1 MNIKSLLLGSAAAL
15 AVVSGAH
22 AADAIVAAEPEP
34 LEYVRICD
42 AYGKGYFYIPGTE
55 TCLRIG
61 GKVRTEGQ
69 WGDAYGN
76 NGRLY
81 TDQNGNQINDGA
93 GNWQTGTLWHTRFE
107 LNVDTAT
114 DTEYGPLKTA
124 TVMRWDWQEGNSTGT
139 NLLHANIS
147 LGGFLVGKD
156 DSQFNQFTG
165 YAGDV
170 INDDVVY
177 DGPYEL
183 NQLTYL
189 YDAGNGFTA
198 VISLEDSNSNPVV
211 DGGSNFAYGGAWEV
225 NRNNQYAP
233 DVVAGI
239 GWKGGNWGIKL
250 VGGYD
255 SIVEEGAIKA
265 RLDADFGAFTAFL
278 MGGWNT
284 DGSKLNKYA
293 GSNLSVS
300 ACTVTNPDG
309 SHTIN
314 GADCGWGD
322 WALWGGVGVPFND
335 KLKWNLQLAYTDSKI
350 FAATTNIKW
359 HPVADLLIEPEVS
372 YTNWDSSSKNEWEGI
387 LRFERN
393 F

>member
-55 TCLRIG
+55 TCLQLG

-76 NGRLY
+76 G
-81 TDQNGNQINDGA
+81 GGA
-93 GNWQTGTLWHTRFE
+93 GEWNTGTLWHTRFE
-107 LNVDTAT
+107 LNVNTAT

-124 TVMRWDWQEGNSTGT
+124 TVMRWDWSEGGSTGT

-156 DSQFNQFTG
+156 DSQYNQFVG

-198 VISLEDSNSNPVV
+198 VASLEDTNSAADVET
-211 DGGSNFAYGGAWEV
+211 YGGAWEQSRS
-225 NRNNQYAP
+225 NHYAP
-233 DVVAGI
+233 DAVLGLGYKAGA
-239 GWKGGNWGIKL
+239 WGIKV

-265 RLDADFGAFTAFL
+265 RIDADFGAFTAFL

-284 DGSKLNKYA
+284 DGDKLNKYA
-293 GSNLSVS
+293 GSNVNVS
-300 ACTVTNPDG
+300 ACTDSAGTV
-309 SHTIN
+309 H

-322 WALWGGVGVPFND
+322 WAVWGGVGVPFTD

-350 FAATTNIKW
+350 FAATTNVKW
-359 HPVADLLIEPEVS
+359 NPVKDLLIEPEVS
-372 YTNWDSSSKNEWEGI
+372 YTNWDSVNKDEWAGI
-387 LRFERN
+387 IRFERN